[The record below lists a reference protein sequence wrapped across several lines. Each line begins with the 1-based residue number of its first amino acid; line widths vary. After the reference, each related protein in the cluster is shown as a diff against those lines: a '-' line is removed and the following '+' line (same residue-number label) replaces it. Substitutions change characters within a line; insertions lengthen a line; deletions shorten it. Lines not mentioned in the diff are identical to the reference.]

1 MYPPYALG
9 ILNTV
14 LKKNNYNSSITDL
27 NFEVF
32 NYIYNNKSCN
42 SIELTK
48 KWKSVLEKKLIDHDV
63 DIVGVS
69 CTFTMNHENMIEIFN
84 EVKKFNKSIITI
96 AGGVHVSNATEF
108 VLKEG
113 KNIDFAH
120 ISLQKEGDP
129 IIKKVRARDIIC
141 TKLFEEEAE
150 K

>member
-32 NYIYNNKSCN
+32 NYIYNNKNCKSN
-42 SIELTK
+42 ELTE
-48 KWKSVLEKKLIDHDV
+48 KWKSVLKKKLTDHKV

-69 CTFTMNHENMIEIFN
+69 CTFTMNHENMIEIFD
-84 EVKKFNKSIITI
+84 EVKKFDKSIITI

-113 KNIDFAH
+113 KNIDFA
-120 ISLQKEGDP
+120 
-129 IIKKVRARDIIC
+129 V
-141 TKLFEEEAE
+141 TYEAE
-150 K
+150 KSFVNFLDFINGKIS